1 MQRKL
6 NLTRVIYLQM
16 GKTTEAKPHWANLR
30 SPLPRIHYYQN
41 KRLLVKGISVPN
53 TNLQLNPYPN
63 TQLDLQCSDNL
74 SFQCT
79 APSTWLTNQCTDL
92 SMWLTH
98 QLEKDI
104 DCKVHQFIQTM
115 KIKKLLGYKTLGTK
129 TQQLLQRIW
138 WTRAILSPVT
148 ICVQQQLQQP
158 LHHLWRHLKKSL
170 YMSKVVRKETL
181 HKYTWIC
188 MKTDLEIWICNS
200 Q

>member
-79 APSTWLTNQCTDL
+79 APST
-92 SMWLTH
+92 
-98 QLEKDI
+98 
-104 DCKVHQFIQTM
+104 
-115 KIKKLLGYKTLGTK
+115 
-129 TQQLLQRIW
+129 
-138 WTRAILSPVT
+138 
-148 ICVQQQLQQP
+148 
-158 LHHLWRHLKKSL
+158 
-170 YMSKVVRKETL
+170 
-181 HKYTWIC
+181 
-188 MKTDLEIWICNS
+188 
-200 Q
+200 